1 MSEARRVWGIHAAEA
16 ALEYSP
22 DKVLKAW
29 LDAHRMQS
37 RLKAVASRLDELGV
51 EIVRADRKQ
60 LDRMADPRKHQGIL
74 LELDLPS
81 ERGEAE
87 LLDALDAAD
96 GHPLYLVLDHVQDPH
111 NLGACLR
118 TCDAAGVKGLVVT
131 KDQSVGLTPTAAK
144 VSSGAAETVPVYRVT
159 NLARSLDQF
168 KQHGYWV
175 AGAAGEAEKT
185 LYELDLN
192 LPLVIVMGAEGVGLR
207 RLTRERCDF
216 LLRIPMLGGVES
228 LNLSVATGIVLYE
241 ALRQRGQAAP

>member
-1 MSEARRVWGIHAAEA
+1 MTEARRVWGIHAAEA
-16 ALEYSP
+16 ALEHSP
-22 DKVLKAW
+22 DKIVKAW
-29 LDAHRMQS
+29 LDDHRMQN
-37 RLKAVASRLDELGV
+37 RLKAVASRLAELGIEV
-51 EIVRADRKQ
+51 VGADRKQ
-60 LDRMADPRKHQGIL
+60 LDRLADPRKHQGIL
-74 LELDLPS
+74 LELDLPR

-159 NLARSLDQF
+159 NLARILDRF
-168 KQHGYWV
+168 KERGYWV
-175 AGAAGEAEKT
+175 AGAAGEADKT
-185 LYELDLN
+185 LYQLDLN
-192 LPLVIVMGAEGVGLR
+192 LPLVLVMGAEGSGLR

-228 LNLSVATGIVLYE
+228 LNLSVATGVVLYE
-241 ALRQRGQAAP
+241 VLRQRGQGAP

>member
-1 MSEARRVWGIHAAEA
+1 MSDARRVWGIHAAEA
-16 ALEYSP
+16 ALEHSP
-22 DKVLKAW
+22 DRIVKAW
-29 LDAHRMQS
+29 LDDHRMQN
-37 RLKAVASRLDELGV
+37 RLKAVAARLDDLGV

-60 LDRMADPRKHQGIL
+60 LDRLADPRKHQGVL
-74 LELDLPS
+74 LALDLPR

-87 LLDALDAAD
+87 LLEALDAAG

-131 KDQSVGLTPTAAK
+131 KDQSAGLTPTAAK
-144 VSSGAAETVPVYRVT
+144 VASGAAETVPVYRVT

-168 KQHGYWV
+168 KQRGYWV

-192 LPLVIVMGAEGVGLR
+192 LPLVIVMGAEGAGLR

-241 ALRQRGQAAP
+241 VLRQRSRAAP

>member
-1 MSEARRVWGIHAAEA
+1 MTESRRVWGIHAAEA
-16 ALEYSP
+16 ALEHSP

-29 LDAHRMQS
+29 LDDHRMHS
-37 RLKAVASRLDELGV
+37 RLKALASRLDELGV
-51 EIVRADRKQ
+51 EIVRADRKR
-60 LDRMADPRKHQGIL
+60 LDRLADPRKHQGVL

-87 LLDALDAAD
+87 LLDALDAVD

-131 KDQSVGLTPTAAK
+131 KDQSVGLTPTVAK

-159 NLARSLDQF
+159 NLARTLDRF
-168 KQHGYWV
+168 KERGYWV

-241 ALRQRGQAAP
+241 ALRQRGRAAP